1 MIKKHYDMRH
11 HQLIVSAIFA
21 LALSS
26 CFKDEAPNAE
36 CDIIEASLHVDNPT
50 DIFYNP
56 TDTLV
61 RVLYTDD
68 NISFSVRRKAD
79 LTALAPTFRIT
90 DGATISPASGSVH
103 DFSKG
108 PVVYTV
114 TSEDKE
120 WSRSYKVSF
129 IPVIRTS
136 KDTLSF
142 NFEDYHLDSK
152 DKYYIW
158 CEEHEDG
165 NMYDDWATGN
175 AGYGLTNGSA
185 GPEAYPSTVLDEGYE
200 GKGVKLV
207 TCSTGPFGQM
217 VKLPLAAGNL
227 FLGTFD
233 MSIALK
239 TPRLATGFGLPFDKK
254 PKTFTGYYKYTPGE
268 KFQNKDE
275 SIVEGKVDKASVY
288 AILYRN
294 HDEDGN
300 PVVLNGDNV
309 QTSPLIVAK
318 AIAANIVPTD
328 KWTQFTVDFSYLE
341 DFDLDLLENRGYN
354 LAVVFS
360 SSADGAFFQGAIGST
375 LCIDNVKIICETVE

>member
-1 MIKKHYDMRH
+1 MRY

-108 PVVYTV
+108 PVIYTV

-158 CEEHEDG
+158 CEKHEDG

-185 GPEAYPSTVLDEGYE
+185 GPEAYPSTVLDDGYE

-275 SIVEGKVDKASVY
+275 SIVEGKVDEASVY

>member
-1 MIKKHYDMRH
+1 MRY

-108 PVVYTV
+108 PVIYTV

-254 PKTFTGYYKYTPGE
+254 PKTFTGYYKYKPGE
-268 KFQNKDE
+268 NFQNKDE
-275 SIVEGKVDKASVY
+275 SIVEGKVDEASVY

-328 KWTQFTVDFSYLE
+328 KWTEFTVDFSYLE

>member
-1 MIKKHYDMRH
+1 MRY

-108 PVVYTV
+108 PVIYTV

-158 CEEHEDG
+158 CEKHEDG

-275 SIVEGKVDKASVY
+275 SIVEGKVDEASVY

-328 KWTQFTVDFSYLE
+328 KWTEFTVDFSYLE

>member
-1 MIKKHYDMRH
+1 MRH

-108 PVVYTV
+108 PVIYTV

-275 SIVEGKVDKASVY
+275 SIVEGKVDEASVY

-360 SSADGAFFQGAIGST
+360 SSDEGAFFQGAIGST

>member
-1 MIKKHYDMRH
+1 MRY

-108 PVVYTV
+108 PVIYTV

-152 DKYYIW
+152 GKYYIW
-158 CEEHEDG
+158 CEKHEDG

-254 PKTFTGYYKYTPGE
+254 PKTFTGYYKYE
-268 KFQNKDE
+268 
-275 SIVEGKVDKASVY
+275 Y
-288 AILYRN
+288 
-294 HDEDGN
+294 
-300 PVVLNGDNV
+300 
-309 QTSPLIVAK
+309 
-318 AIAANIVPTD
+318 
-328 KWTQFTVDFSYLE
+328 
-341 DFDLDLLENRGYN
+341 YN
-354 LAVVFS
+354 LVHF
-360 SSADGAFFQGAIGST
+360 
-375 LCIDNVKIICETVE
+375 LL

>member
-1 MIKKHYDMRH
+1 MRY

-103 DFSKG
+103 DFSNG
-108 PVVYTV
+108 PVIYTV

-142 NFEDYHLDSK
+142 NFEDSHLDSK
-152 DKYYIW
+152 GKYYIW

-275 SIVEGKVDKASVY
+275 SIVEGKVDEASVY

-328 KWTQFTVDFSYLE
+328 KWTEFTVDFSYLE

>member
-1 MIKKHYDMRH
+1 MRH

-108 PVVYTV
+108 PVIYTV

-152 DKYYIW
+152 GKYYIW
-158 CEEHEDG
+158 CEKHEDG

-275 SIVEGKVDKASVY
+275 SIVEGKVDEASVY

-328 KWTQFTVDFSYLE
+328 KWTQFTVDFSYLK

>member
-1 MIKKHYDMRH
+1 MRY
-11 HQLIVSAIFA
+11 QTLILSALCA
-21 LALSS
+21 LTISS

-36 CDIIEASLHVDNPT
+36 CDIIEAWLHVDNPS

-56 TDTLV
+56 TDTMV
-61 RVLYTDD
+61 KVLYTDD

-79 LTALAPTFRIT
+79 LTALAPTFLIT

-103 DFSKG
+103 DFSNG
-108 PVVYTV
+108 PVTYTV
-114 TSEDKE
+114 TSEDRE
-120 WSRSYKVSF
+120 WSRTYSVAF
-129 IPVIRTS
+129 IPVTHTT

-142 NFEDYHLDSK
+142 NFENFHLDSK
-152 DKYYIW
+152 GKYYIW
-158 CEEHEDG
+158 CEKHEDG

-185 GPEAYPSTVLDEGYE
+185 GPEAYPSAVLDEGYE

-207 TCSTGPFGQM
+207 TRSTGPFGQM

-239 TPRLATGFGLPFDKK
+239 EPRMATGFGLPFDKK

-275 SIVEGKVDKASVY
+275 SIVEGKVDEASVY

-294 HDEDGN
+294 HDAEGN

-309 QTSPLIVAK
+309 QSSPQIVAK
-318 AIAANIVPTD
+318 AIATDIVPTD
-328 KWTQFTVDFSYLE
+328 TWTQFTVDFSYIGE
-341 DFDLDLLENRGYN
+341 FDLDLLENRGYS
-354 LAVVFS
+354 LAIVFS
-360 SSADGAFFQGAIGST
+360 SSADGAIFQGAIGST
-375 LCIDNVKIICETVE
+375 LCIDNVQIICETVE

>member
-1 MIKKHYDMRH
+1 MRY

-36 CDIIEASLHVDNPT
+36 CDIIEASLHVNNPT

-79 LTALAPTFRIT
+79 LTSLAPTFRIT

-108 PVVYTV
+108 PVIYTV

-158 CEEHEDG
+158 CEKHEDG

-275 SIVEGKVDKASVY
+275 SIVEGKVDEASVY

>member
-1 MIKKHYDMRH
+1 MRY

-103 DFSKG
+103 DFSNG
-108 PVVYTV
+108 PVNYTV

-158 CEEHEDG
+158 CEKHEDG

-275 SIVEGKVDKASVY
+275 SIVDGKVDEASVY

-328 KWTQFTVDFSYLE
+328 KWTEFTVDFSYLE
-341 DFDLDLLENRGYN
+341 DFDLDLLANRGYN

>member
-1 MIKKHYDMRH
+1 MRY

-50 DIFYNP
+50 DLFYNP

-79 LTALAPTFRIT
+79 LTSLAPTFRIT

-108 PVVYTV
+108 PVIYTV

-158 CEEHEDG
+158 CEKHEDG

-275 SIVEGKVDKASVY
+275 SIVEGKVDEASVY

-328 KWTQFTVDFSYLE
+328 KWTEFTVDFSYLE

>member
-1 MIKKHYDMRH
+1 MRY

-108 PVVYTV
+108 PVIYTV

-158 CEEHEDG
+158 CEKHEDG

-275 SIVEGKVDKASVY
+275 SIVEGKVDEASVY

-309 QTSPLIVAK
+309 QTSPLIVAT

>member
-1 MIKKHYDMRH
+1 MRY

-108 PVVYTV
+108 PVIYTV

-158 CEEHEDG
+158 CEKHEDG

-185 GPEAYPSTVLDEGYE
+185 VPEAYPSTVLDEGYE

-275 SIVEGKVDKASVY
+275 SIVEGKVDEASVY

-328 KWTQFTVDFSYLE
+328 KWTEFTVDFSYLE

>member
-1 MIKKHYDMRH
+1 MRY

-79 LTALAPTFRIT
+79 LTSLAPTFRIT

-108 PVVYTV
+108 PVIYTV

-158 CEEHEDG
+158 CEKHEDG

-275 SIVEGKVDKASVY
+275 SIVEGKVDEASVY
-288 AILYRN
+288 AILSRN

-360 SSADGAFFQGAIGST
+360 SSADGAIFEGAIGST

>member
-1 MIKKHYDMRH
+1 MRY

-36 CDIIEASLHVDNPT
+36 CDIIEASLHVNNPT

-108 PVVYTV
+108 PVIYTV

-254 PKTFTGYYKYTPGE
+254 PKTFTGYYKYKPGE

-275 SIVEGKVDKASVY
+275 SIVEGKVDEASVY

-328 KWTQFTVDFSYLE
+328 KWTEFTVDFSYLE

>member
-1 MIKKHYDMRH
+1 MRY

-79 LTALAPTFRIT
+79 LTSLAPTFRIT

-108 PVVYTV
+108 PVIYTV

-158 CEEHEDG
+158 CEKHEDG

-275 SIVEGKVDKASVY
+275 SIVEGKVDEASVY

>member
-1 MIKKHYDMRH
+1 MIKKHYDMRY

-36 CDIIEASLHVDNPT
+36 CDIIEASLHVNNPT

-108 PVVYTV
+108 PVIYTV

-158 CEEHEDG
+158 CEKHEDG

-275 SIVEGKVDKASVY
+275 SIVEGKVDEASVY

-328 KWTQFTVDFSYLE
+328 KWTEFTVDFSYLE

>member
-1 MIKKHYDMRH
+1 MRY

-108 PVVYTV
+108 PVIYTV

-158 CEEHEDG
+158 CEKHEDG

-254 PKTFTGYYKYTPGE
+254 PKTFTGYYKYKPGE
-268 KFQNKDE
+268 NFQNKDE
-275 SIVEGKVDKASVY
+275 SIVEGKVDEASVY

-318 AIAANIVPTD
+318 AIASNIVPTD
-328 KWTQFTVDFSYLE
+328 KWTEFTVDFSYLE

-360 SSADGAFFQGAIGST
+360 SSDEGAFFQGAIGST

>member
-1 MIKKHYDMRH
+1 MRY

-103 DFSKG
+103 DFSNG
-108 PVVYTV
+108 PVIYTV

-158 CEEHEDG
+158 CEKHEDG

-254 PKTFTGYYKYTPGE
+254 PKTFTGYYKYKPGE

-275 SIVEGKVDKASVY
+275 SIVEGKVDEASVY

-328 KWTQFTVDFSYLE
+328 KWTEFTVDFSYLE

>member
-1 MIKKHYDMRH
+1 MRY

-36 CDIIEASLHVDNPT
+36 CDIIEACLHVDNPT

-79 LTALAPTFRIT
+79 LTSLAPTFRIT

-108 PVVYTV
+108 PVIYTV

-158 CEEHEDG
+158 CEKHEDG

-275 SIVEGKVDKASVY
+275 SIVEGKVDEASVY

>member
-1 MIKKHYDMRH
+1 MRY

-79 LTALAPTFRIT
+79 LTSLAPTFRIT

-108 PVVYTV
+108 PVIYTV

-152 DKYYIW
+152 GKYYIW

-275 SIVEGKVDKASVY
+275 SIVEGKVDEASVY

-328 KWTQFTVDFSYLE
+328 KWTEFTVDFSYLE

-354 LAVVFS
+354 RAVVFS
-360 SSADGAFFQGAIGST
+360 SSDEGAFFQGAIGST

>member
-1 MIKKHYDMRH
+1 MRH

-79 LTALAPTFRIT
+79 LTALAPTFLIT

-108 PVVYTV
+108 PVIYTV

-158 CEEHEDG
+158 CEKHEDG

-275 SIVEGKVDKASVY
+275 SIVEGKVDEASVY

-328 KWTQFTVDFSYLE
+328 KWTEFTVDFSYLE

>member
-1 MIKKHYDMRH
+1 MRY

-79 LTALAPTFRIT
+79 LTSLAPTFRIT

-108 PVVYTV
+108 PVIYTV

-136 KDTLSF
+136 KGTLSF

-158 CEEHEDG
+158 CEKHEDG

-275 SIVEGKVDKASVY
+275 SIVEGKVDEASVY

-328 KWTQFTVDFSYLE
+328 KWTEFTVDFSYLE

>member
-1 MIKKHYDMRH
+1 MRY

-79 LTALAPTFRIT
+79 LTSLAPTFRIT

-108 PVVYTV
+108 PVIYTV

-158 CEEHEDG
+158 CEKHEDG

-275 SIVEGKVDKASVY
+275 SIVEGKVDEASVY

-360 SSADGAFFQGAIGST
+360 SSADGAIFEGAIGST

>member
-1 MIKKHYDMRH
+1 MRH

-108 PVVYTV
+108 PVIYTV

-158 CEEHEDG
+158 CEKHEDG

-275 SIVEGKVDKASVY
+275 SIVDGKVDEASVY

-328 KWTQFTVDFSYLE
+328 KWTEFTVDFSYLE

>member
-1 MIKKHYDMRH
+1 MRY

-108 PVVYTV
+108 PVIYTV

-152 DKYYIW
+152 GKYYIW
-158 CEEHEDG
+158 CEKHEDG

-185 GPEAYPSTVLDEGYE
+185 GPEAYPSTVLDEGYK

-275 SIVEGKVDKASVY
+275 SIVEGKVDEASVY

>member
-1 MIKKHYDMRH
+1 MRY

-36 CDIIEASLHVDNPT
+36 CDIIEASLHVNHPT

-108 PVVYTV
+108 PVIYTV

-152 DKYYIW
+152 GKYYIW
-158 CEEHEDG
+158 CEKHEDG

-200 GKGVKLV
+200 GKGGKLV

-275 SIVEGKVDKASVY
+275 SIVEGKVDEASVY

>member
-1 MIKKHYDMRH
+1 MRY

-61 RVLYTDD
+61 RVLYTDN

-108 PVVYTV
+108 PVIYTV

-254 PKTFTGYYKYTPGE
+254 PKTFTGYYKYKPGE
-268 KFQNKDE
+268 NFQNKDE
-275 SIVEGKVDKASVY
+275 SIVEGKVDEASVY

>member
-1 MIKKHYDMRH
+1 MRY

-68 NISFSVRRKAD
+68 NISFRVRRKAD
-79 LTALAPTFRIT
+79 LPALAPTFRIT

-108 PVVYTV
+108 PVIYTV

-152 DKYYIW
+152 GKYYIW

-275 SIVEGKVDKASVY
+275 SIVEGKVDEASVY

-300 PVVLNGDNV
+300 PVVRNGDNV

-328 KWTQFTVDFSYLE
+328 KWTEFTVDFSYLE

>member
-1 MIKKHYDMRH
+1 MRY

-61 RVLYTDD
+61 RVLYTDN

-108 PVVYTV
+108 PVIYTV

-152 DKYYIW
+152 GKYYIW

-275 SIVEGKVDKASVY
+275 SIVDGKVDEASVY

-328 KWTQFTVDFSYLE
+328 KWTEFTVDFSYLE

-360 SSADGAFFQGAIGST
+360 SSDEGAFFQGAIGST

>member
-1 MIKKHYDMRH
+1 MIKKHYDMRY

-108 PVVYTV
+108 PVIYTV

-254 PKTFTGYYKYTPGE
+254 PKTFTGYYKYKPGE

-275 SIVEGKVDKASVY
+275 SIVEGKVDEASVY

-328 KWTQFTVDFSYLE
+328 KWTEFTVDFSYLE

-360 SSADGAFFQGAIGST
+360 SSDEGAFFQGAIGST

>member
-1 MIKKHYDMRH
+1 MRH

-103 DFSKG
+103 DFSNG
-108 PVVYTV
+108 PVIYTV

-152 DKYYIW
+152 GKYYIW

-275 SIVEGKVDKASVY
+275 SIVEGKVDEASVY

-328 KWTQFTVDFSYLE
+328 KWTEFTVDFSYLE

>member
-1 MIKKHYDMRH
+1 MRY

-36 CDIIEASLHVDNPT
+36 CDIIEASLHVENPT

-108 PVVYTV
+108 PVIYTV

-275 SIVEGKVDKASVY
+275 SIVEGKVDEASVY

>member
-1 MIKKHYDMRH
+1 MRY

-36 CDIIEASLHVDNPT
+36 CDIIEASLHVNNPT

-103 DFSKG
+103 DFSNG
-108 PVVYTV
+108 PVIYTV

-158 CEEHEDG
+158 CEKHEDG

-254 PKTFTGYYKYTPGE
+254 PKTFTGYYKYKPGE

-275 SIVEGKVDKASVY
+275 SIVEGKVDEASVY

>member
-1 MIKKHYDMRH
+1 MRY

-79 LTALAPTFRIT
+79 LTSLAPTFRIT

-108 PVVYTV
+108 PVIYTV

-158 CEEHEDG
+158 CEKHEDG

-275 SIVEGKVDKASVY
+275 SIVDGKVDEASVY

-328 KWTQFTVDFSYLE
+328 KWTEFTVDFSYLE

>member
-1 MIKKHYDMRH
+1 MRH

-79 LTALAPTFRIT
+79 LTALAPTFLIT

-108 PVVYTV
+108 PVIYTV

-152 DKYYIW
+152 GKYYIW

-275 SIVEGKVDKASVY
+275 SIVEGKVDEASVY

>member
-1 MIKKHYDMRH
+1 MRH

-108 PVVYTV
+108 PVIYTV

-158 CEEHEDG
+158 CEKHEDG

-275 SIVEGKVDKASVY
+275 SIVEGKVDEASVY

>member
-1 MIKKHYDMRH
+1 MRY

-36 CDIIEASLHVDNPT
+36 CDIIEASLHVNNPT

-108 PVVYTV
+108 PVIYTV

>member
-1 MIKKHYDMRH
+1 MRY

-103 DFSKG
+103 DFSNG
-108 PVVYTV
+108 PVIYTV

-275 SIVEGKVDKASVY
+275 SIVEGKVDEASVY

-328 KWTQFTVDFSYLE
+328 KWTEFTVDFSYLE